1 MRQTG
6 SMWARAPL
14 LLFRFPGVFLAVF
27 GAALVLGLTAS
38 SGHLF
43 LSSAGTAALDQ
54 SVAGTSEAASGLSL
68 GLTGPLAPDRVRYR
82 ERLIRDATRGL
93 AGLGSMRT
101 SLIDQ
106 STVEL
111 GPSPSGGHFG
121 QGPFVVLATRTGFQ
135 GHLDVVGKGGG
146 PGWWVPLN
154 AARRLHVHAGQ
165 TLHFDVGTVVIGRG
179 FQPAGPSFDVRVAG
193 VYRDLHTLPPTPFWD
208 PISEYIYPSP
218 QALGEVPPS
227 FLLGDEDE
235 FLKVES
241 AFVGSGPL
249 RFEVPVD
256 TRHVTLV
263 TARALAGKLERLEG
277 QVQDSTSVLGAAF
290 SAGTT
295 VLPSLVD
302 EADRTVAGLSAP
314 VDSVALAGRLVAL
327 AVVVAAGIYALHRR
341 RVEFSMLLARGVSP
355 LTAGARVALESVAPA
370 LLGAVA
376 GFWAAVELTRLA
388 GPSDLLTTRAFVAG
402 AVDTGITLLMAL
414 VLLMLAVALAL
425 RAPAERRPG
434 RVRRL
439 ASRVPWEALVLV
451 VAGAALYEIE
461 TRGVTPLAAGFG
473 ATGASARI
481 DPLVPLFPILF
492 VAGLGGLAV
501 RALRGLLPRLKRA
514 ARSWPSPLYLAGER
528 LAAAPRPALML
539 VTASALAAGILVYAG
554 VFVASVRDTS
564 HEKAEVSVGSDAS
577 LLLGEATQ
585 LPRRLGAPTTEVV
598 SLPVVTVSPATN
610 VAMTTIDTATFPRAA
625 FWDPGFADR
634 SLGRLMDE
642 LAAPAG
648 RAIPVVVVGAHFPPD
663 ITLQFLGTNL
673 PARVVAELKGFP
685 GMPAGAPLVV
695 AGTRALQ
702 RVLATEG
709 LILDDLQPQ
718 YELWVKG
725 SPAPVVQ
732 ALRRA
737 GIFPATGITAAHVA
751 ATPGF
756 LALSWLFGYLEALG
770 ALAGLLAL
778 VALVLYV
785 ESRQRAREVSYALAV
800 RMGLTR
806 GAHLLSVAVELAAML
821 LGAFV
826 IGAVLAAAGSF
837 TVHGKVDPLPQ
848 FPPGALFRLPGG
860 LLAVLA
866 GAVVVSAAGAAW
878 IVQRRADRAN
888 VAEVMRL
895 AG

>member
-1 MRQTG
+1 
-6 SMWARAPL
+6 MWARAPL

-54 SVAGTSEAASGLSL
+54 AVAGTSQAASGLSL
-68 GLTGPLAPDRVRYR
+68 GLTGPIAPDRVRYR
-82 ERLIRDATRGL
+82 EQLLREATAGL
-93 AGLGSMRT
+93 AGLGGTRT

-111 GPSPSGGHFG
+111 GPSPRPGHFG
-121 QGPFVVLATRTGFQ
+121 QGPFAVLATRTGFER
-135 GHLDVVGKGGG
+135 HLHVVGKGGG
-146 PGWWVPLN
+146 SGWWVPLTV
-154 AARRLHVHAGQ
+154 ARKLHVHAGQ
-165 TLHFDVGTVVIGRG
+165 TLHMDVGMVVIGRG
-179 FQPAGPSFDVRVAG
+179 FSPLGPAFDLRVAG
-193 VYRDLHTLPPTPFWD
+193 VYRDLHTLPPTAFWN
-208 PISEYIYPSP
+208 PVSEYIYPSP
-218 QALGEVPPS
+218 QALGEIPPS
-227 FLLGDEDE
+227 FLLADEDE

-241 AFVGSGPL
+241 AFVGSGPM

-256 TRHVTLV
+256 TGRVTLP
-263 TARALAGKLERLEG
+263 TARALAGKLQRLEG
-277 QVQDSTSVLGAAF
+277 QVQDPTSALGAAF
-290 SAGTT
+290 AAGTT

-355 LTAGARVALESVAPA
+355 LTAGARVALEAVVPT
-370 LLGAVA
+370 LLGATA
-376 GFWAAVELTRLA
+376 GFAAAVWLTRLA
-388 GPSDLLTTRAFVAG
+388 GPSDLLTLHAFVAG
-402 AVDTGITLLMAL
+402 AVDTAVTLLVAL
-414 VLLMLAVALAL
+414 VLLAAAVAVAL
-425 RAPAERRPG
+425 RAPGERRPG
-434 RVRRL
+434 KVRRL

-461 TRGVTPLAAGFG
+461 TRGVTPLSPGFG
-473 ATGASARI
+473 ASGASARI

-501 RALRGLLPRLKRA
+501 RALRGLLPRLRRA
-514 ARSWPSPLYLAGER
+514 ARGWPSPLYLAGER

-554 VFVASVRDTS
+554 VFVSSVRDTA

-577 LLLGEATQ
+577 ILLGEATQ
-585 LPRRLGAPTTEVV
+585 LPGRLGAPTTEVV

-610 VAMTTIDTATFPRAA
+610 VAMTTVDTTTFPRAA

-634 SLGRLMDE
+634 PLRRLMDE

-648 RAIPVVVVGAHFPPD
+648 DAVPIAVIGAHLPPSV
-663 ITLQFLGTNL
+663 TLQFLAATV
-673 PARVVAELKGFP
+673 PARVVGELNGFP

-695 AGTRALQ
+695 AGTRALE
-702 RVLATEG
+702 RVVAKQG

-718 YELWVKG
+718 YELWVRG
-725 SPAPVVQ
+725 SVAPVVR
-732 ALRRA
+732 ALRQD
-737 GIFPATGITAAHVA
+737 GIYPATVITAAHVA
-751 ATPGF
+751 ETPGF

-806 GAHLLSVAVELAAML
+806 AAHLLSVALELLAML
-821 LGAFV
+821 LGAFA

-848 FPPGALFRLPGG
+848 FPPGALFRLPRG
-860 LLAVLA
+860 LLAILA
-866 GAVVVSAAGAAW
+866 AAVVVSAAGAAL

>member
-414 VLLMLAVALAL
+414 VL
-425 RAPAERRPG
+425 
-434 RVRRL
+434 
-439 ASRVPWEALVLV
+439 V

-648 RAIPVVVVGAHFPPD
+648 RAIPVVVVGAHLPPD

-837 TVHGKVDPLPQ
+837 TVHGTVDPLPQ